1 MFYGCSGSKPVMKIA
16 GPAQAYSVNLAS
28 HAAVPYFI
36 PRFLTGRLPLLQGR
50 RLEGIPLLRGRRL
63 EGLFLLR
70 DRRPEG
76 LFLLRGRLESLTQET
91 RSGPGGL
98 LSLRKNRQDPQCL
111 ARRQDTEAG
120 LLNVHGLFNQS
131 KNSIAFCNFMWYH

>member
-63 EGLFLLR
+63 
-70 DRRPEG
+70 EG